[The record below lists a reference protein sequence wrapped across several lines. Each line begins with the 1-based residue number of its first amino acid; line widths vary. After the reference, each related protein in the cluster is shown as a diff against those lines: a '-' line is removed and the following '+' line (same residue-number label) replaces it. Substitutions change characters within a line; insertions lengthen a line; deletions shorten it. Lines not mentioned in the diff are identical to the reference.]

1 MSVINKILRVV
12 TVLPGIL
19 FVVIGV
25 GWIIDPAS
33 AAVGVGMPLLEGVG
47 RSTQIGDLGS
57 FFLTMGLLILVGVT
71 TLKRV
76 WFYPPMMLL
85 GLAATFRIIAWLV
98 HGAALAGSMIA
109 VEIIVTALL
118 YVSTIRL
125 CEKRS
130 G

>member
-1 MSVINKILRVV
+1 MINKILRVV

-25 GWIIDPAS
+25 GWVIDPGS
-33 AAVGVGMPLLEGVG
+33 AAAGVGMPLLEGVG
-47 RSTQIGDLGS
+47 RSTQIGDLGA

-71 TLKRV
+71 THKRV

-109 VEIIVTALL
+109 VEVIVTLL
-118 YVSTIRL
+118 LFVSTIRL
-125 CEKRS
+125 CEKR
-130 G
+130 GA

>member
-1 MSVINKILRVV
+1 MINKILRVV

-25 GWIIDPAS
+25 GWVIDPGS
-33 AAVGVGMPLLEGVG
+33 AAAGVGMPLLEGVG
-47 RSTQIGDLGS
+47 RSTQIGDLGA
-57 FFLTMGLLILVGVT
+57 FFLTMGLLILAGVT

-98 HGAALAGSMIA
+98 HGAALAASMIA
-109 VEIIVTALL
+109 VEVIVTTLL
-118 YVSTIRL
+118 FVSTIRL
-125 CEKRS
+125 CEKR
-130 G
+130 GA

>member
-25 GWIIDPAS
+25 GWVVDPAS
-33 AAVGVGMPLLEGVG
+33 AATGVGMPLLEGIG

-71 TLKRV
+71 TLERV

-85 GLAATFRIIAWLV
+85 GLAAIFRIVAWLV

-130 G
+130 A

>member
-33 AAVGVGMPLLEGVG
+33 AAAGVGMPLLEGVG
-47 RSTQIGDLGS
+47 RSTQIGDLGA

-98 HGAALAGSMIA
+98 HGAALAASMIA
-109 VEIIVTALL
+109 VEVIVTTLL
-118 YVSTIRL
+118 FVSTIRL
-125 CEKRS
+125 CEKR
-130 G
+130 GA

>member
-1 MSVINKILRVV
+1 MINKILRVV

-33 AAVGVGMPLLEGVG
+33 AAAGVGMPLLEGVG

-57 FFLTMGLLILVGVT
+57 FFLAMGLLILVGVT
-71 TLKRV
+71 TLERV

-85 GLAATFRIIAWLV
+85 GLAAIFRVVAWLV

-130 G
+130 A

>member
-1 MSVINKILRVV
+1 MINKILRVV

-33 AAVGVGMPLLEGVG
+33 AAAGVGMPLLEGVG

-57 FFLTMGLLILVGVT
+57 FFLAMGLLILVGVT
-71 TLKRV
+71 TLDRA

-85 GLAATFRIIAWLV
+85 GLAAIFRIVAWLI

-130 G
+130 A

>member
-1 MSVINKILRVV
+1 MINKILRVV

-33 AAVGVGMPLLEGVG
+33 AAAGVGMPLLEGVG

-57 FFLTMGLLILVGVT
+57 FFLAMGLLILVGVT
-71 TLKRV
+71 TLDRA

-85 GLAATFRIIAWLV
+85 GLAAIFRIVAWLV

-130 G
+130 A

>member
-1 MSVINKILRVV
+1 MNKILRVV

-33 AAVGVGMPLLEGVG
+33 AAAGVGMPLLEGVA
-47 RSTQIGDLGS
+47 RSTQIGDLGA
-57 FFLTMGLLILVGVT
+57 FFLTMGLLILIGVT

-85 GLAATFRIIAWLV
+85 GLAATFRIVAWLV

-109 VEIIVTALL
+109 VEVIVTTLL
-118 YVSTIRL
+118 FVSTIRL
-125 CEKRS
+125 CEKR
-130 G
+130 GA

>member
-1 MSVINKILRVV
+1 MINKILRVV

-19 FVVIGV
+19 FVVTGV
-25 GWIIDPAS
+25 GWIVDPAS
-33 AAVGVGMPLLEGVG
+33 AAARLGMPLLEGVG
-47 RSTQIGDLGS
+47 RSTQIGDMGA
-57 FFLTMGLLILVGVT
+57 FFVTMGLLILVGVT

-85 GLAATFRIIAWLV
+85 GLAVSFRIIAWLV

-109 VEIIVTALL
+109 VEIVITVLL
-118 YVSTIRL
+118 YVTTVRL

>member
-33 AAVGVGMPLLEGVG
+33 AAAGVGMPLLEGVA
-47 RSTQIGDLGS
+47 RSTQIGDLGA

-109 VEIIVTALL
+109 VEVIVTTLL
-118 YVSTIRL
+118 FVSTIRL
-125 CEKRS
+125 CEKR
-130 G
+130 GA

>member
-1 MSVINKILRVV
+1 MINKILRVV

-25 GWIIDPAS
+25 GWVVDPAS
-33 AAVGVGMPLLEGVG
+33 AAAGVGMPLLEGVG

-57 FFLTMGLLILVGVT
+57 FFLAMGLLILVGVT
-71 TLKRV
+71 TLDRA

-85 GLAATFRIIAWLV
+85 GLAAIFRIVAWLV

-130 G
+130 A

>member
-1 MSVINKILRVV
+1 VINKILRVV

-33 AAVGVGMPLLEGVG
+33 AAAGVGMPLLEGVG
-47 RSTQIGDLGS
+47 RSTQIGDLGA

-85 GLAATFRIIAWLV
+85 GLAASLRMIAWLV

-130 G
+130 A

>member
-1 MSVINKILRVV
+1 
-12 TVLPGIL
+12 
-19 FVVIGV
+19 
-25 GWIIDPAS
+25 
-33 AAVGVGMPLLEGVG
+33 MPLLDGVG
-47 RSTQIGDLGS
+47 RSSQIGDLGS

-85 GLAATFRIIAWLV
+85 GLAASLRIIAWLV

-118 YVSTIRL
+118 YVSSIRL
-125 CEKRS
+125 CEKRRA
-130 G
+130 

>member
-1 MSVINKILRVV
+1 MINKILRVV

-33 AAVGVGMPLLEGVG
+33 AAAGVGMPLLEGVG

-71 TLKRV
+71 TLERA

-85 GLAATFRIIAWLV
+85 GLAAMFRLVAWLV

-109 VEIIVTALL
+109 VEIIVTTLL

-125 CEKRS
+125 CEKS
-130 G
+130 SA

>member
-1 MSVINKILRVV
+1 MINKILRVV
-12 TVLPGIL
+12 TALPGIL

-33 AAVGVGMPLLEGVG
+33 AAAGVGMPLLDGVG
-47 RSTQIGDLGS
+47 RSSQIGDMGA

-85 GLAATFRIIAWLV
+85 GLAASLRIIAWLV

-118 YVSTIRL
+118 YVSSIRL
-125 CEKRS
+125 CEKRRA
-130 G
+130 

>member
-19 FVVIGV
+19 FVVTGV
-25 GWIIDPAS
+25 GWIVDPAS
-33 AAVGVGMPLLEGVG
+33 AAARLGMPLLEGVG
-47 RSTQIGDLGS
+47 RSTQIGDMGA
-57 FFLTMGLLILVGVT
+57 FFVTMGLLILVGVT

-109 VEIIVTALL
+109 VEIVITVLL
-118 YVSTIRL
+118 YVTTVRL

>member
-33 AAVGVGMPLLEGVG
+33 AAAGVGMPLLEGVG

-71 TLKRV
+71 TLERA

-85 GLAATFRIIAWLV
+85 GLAAIFRIVAWLV

-130 G
+130 A

>member
-1 MSVINKILRVV
+1 MINKILRVV
-12 TVLPGIL
+12 TFLPGIL

-33 AAVGVGMPLLEGVG
+33 AAAGVGMPLLEGVG

-71 TLKRV
+71 TLERA

-85 GLAATFRIIAWLV
+85 RLAAMFRLVAWLV

-118 YVSTIRL
+118 YVATIRL

-130 G
+130 A

>member
-1 MSVINKILRVV
+1 MINKILRVV

-19 FVVIGV
+19 FVLIGV

-33 AAVGVGMPLLEGVG
+33 AAAGVGMPMLEGVG
-47 RSTQIGDLGS
+47 RSTQIGDLGA
-57 FFLTMGLLILVGVT
+57 FFLTMGLLILIGVT

-130 G
+130 A

>member
-33 AAVGVGMPLLEGVG
+33 AAAGVGMPLLEGVG

-57 FFLTMGLLILVGVT
+57 FFLAMGLLILVGVT
-71 TLKRV
+71 TLDRA

-85 GLAATFRIIAWLV
+85 GLAAIFRIVAWLV

-130 G
+130 A

>member
-1 MSVINKILRVV
+1 MINKILRVV

-25 GWIIDPAS
+25 GWVVDPAS
-33 AAVGVGMPLLEGVG
+33 AATGVGMPLLEGIG

-71 TLKRV
+71 TLERA

-85 GLAATFRIIAWLV
+85 GLAAMFRL
-98 HGAALAGSMIA
+98 
-109 VEIIVTALL
+109 VTALL

-130 G
+130 A